1 MIPVNLTSNSRLSSL
16 DFDNIP
22 FGKVFSDH
30 MFYAEFENGSW
41 QKMEI
46 RPLEKLQIHPSNL
59 AWHYGQSIF
68 EGMKATMHTD
78 GSPMLMRPEMHARRM
93 NASANRMCMPNFPED
108 KFIEAVSQLVTIE
121 AEWIPPAKGSAL
133 YLRPL
138 MFAAD
143 EFIGVRPSEK
153 YIYIIMA
160 LPVGP
165 YYSTPLKLKAEETY
179 IRAADGGTGEAKTAG
194 NYAASLYPW
203 KKAKDQGYDQ
213 IMWLDAKEKKYIQE
227 AGTMNI
233 FFVINNIVITPKTT
247 GSILKGITRDS
258 IIQILND
265 EGYEVEERE
274 ITIDEL
280 MTAGKDGSL
289 NEVFGSG
296 TAAVVIHVKEVGYRD
311 HTISLD
317 PSKFKVAPFIKNYID
332 SMRDGSREDK
342 FGWTIKL
349 GLPTEA

>member
-1 MIPVNLTSNSRLSSL
+1 MIPVTLTSHSRLGSL

-30 MFYAEFENGSW
+30 MFYAEYENGSW

-68 EGMKATMHTD
+68 EGMKATKHTD
-78 GSPMLMRPEMHARRM
+78 GSPMLMRPEMHAQRM
-93 NASANRMCMPNFPED
+93 NASADRMCMPNLPEEI
-108 KFIEAVSQLVTIE
+108 FVEAVSQLVSIE
-121 AEWIPPAKGSAL
+121 SDWIPPAKGSAL

-143 EFIGVRPSEK
+143 EFIGVKPSEK

-194 NYAASLYPW
+194 NYAGSLYPW
-203 KKAKDQGYDQ
+203 KKAKDEGYDQ

-233 FFVINNIVITPKTT
+233 FCVIDDVIITPKTS

-258 IIQILND
+258 ILKILTA
-265 EGYEVEERE
+265 EGYKVEERD

-280 MTAGKDGSL
+280 IQAGNNGSL
-289 NEVFGSG
+289 SEVFGSG
-296 TAAVVIHVKEVGYRD
+296 TAAVVIHVKEVGYRS
-311 HTISLD
+311 HTITLD
-317 PSKFKVAPFIKNYID
+317 PSTFKVAPFIKNYID
-332 SMRDGSREDK
+332 SLRNGSIEDK
-342 FGWTIKL
+342 FGWTTKL
-349 GLPTEA
+349 AQATEV